1 MQIERRLIESNLS
14 SKGFVREDTHHRYFH
29 HEYRGRR
36 TGAYTYTSRGSKY
49 KIYNG
54 ALLGRM
60 KKELRLDTT
69 RQVLDLC
76 KCPITEEDYNQILKS
91 KRLI

>member
-1 MQIERRLIESNLS
+1 M
-14 SKGFVREDTHHRYFH
+14 
-29 HEYRGRR
+29 
-36 TGAYTYTSRGSKY
+36 
-49 KIYNG
+49 
-54 ALLGRM
+54 GRM